1 MQWYYDRIKDK
12 SSELE
17 KYPGYLPSIVRMA
30 INLSNWYDFLKE
42 KGLYEKTM
50 DEIYSK
56 RHISIGEDFEDFR

>member
-50 DEIYSK
+50 GKCGWHLVEGILL
-56 RHISIGEDFEDFR
+56 

>member
-1 MQWYYDRIKDK
+1 
-12 SSELE
+12 
-17 KYPGYLPSIVRMA
+17 MA

-56 RHISIGEDFEDFR
+56 RHISIGEDFRQWVKDNPEYSEFIDENSTP